1 MKILFLTSE
10 GFDTPNSNNHLS
22 MTLIEDI
29 LDAGIGIHL
38 VSRCKKESDG
48 TDCVPVSLINNP
60 IFSHDAV
67 ERSQIDKNR
76 FVRRYL
82 DGVKFAFDARK
93 KWIKRKD
100 IDAVLLQSNPNSVF
114 SAVLLKLFLKK
125 PIVYNVYD
133 IFPGHAHKIGV
144 IKSALIF
151 KIFRYV
157 EKFLY
162 SLCERIVAMSE
173 DMKTALV
180 EEGVKPEKITV
191 ISNWFDTAL
200 FRSRPYGENQFI
212 EKYDLPREKFYVQ
225 FAGVI
230 GYVFDYDIFISAA
243 ELLMPYED
251 VVFLL
256 IGDGNLKDTVLAEI
270 EKRGVTNIRYF
281 PWQPLDII
289 ADVYSACS
297 VGIIPLKKGVIG
309 NGVPSK
315 ACQLMACGRVVLNVV
330 EQSNYSRIF
339 ERENIGISVTDF
351 DPISVRD
358 RILFLYGNP
367 EIVEV
372 IGANARE
379 YALANYSREENTGKF
394 VKLLR
399 ELEN

>member
-22 MTLIEDI
+22 MTLIEDV
-29 LDAGIGIHL
+29 LGAGIGIHL
-38 VSRCKKESDG
+38 VSRCKRESG
-48 TDCVPVSLINNP
+48 ATDCVPVSLQNNP
-60 IFSHDAV
+60 LFSHDAV
-67 ERSQIDKNR
+67 ERPQIDKNR
-76 FVRRYL
+76 FVKRYF
-82 DGVKFAFDARK
+82 DGVKFAFDAKK
-93 KWIKRKD
+93 KWIKCKD
-100 IDAVLLQSNPNSVF
+100 ADAVLLQSNPNSVF

-125 PIVYNVYD
+125 PIIYNVYD

-144 IKSALIF
+144 IKSALVF
-151 KIFRYV
+151 EIFRYV
-157 EKFLY
+157 QKFLY

-200 FRSRPYGENQFI
+200 FRTRPYTENRFV
-212 EKYDLPREKFYVQ
+212 EKYNLSMDKFYIQ

-230 GYVFDYDIFISAA
+230 GYVFDYGMFISAA
-243 ELLMPYED
+243 ELLMPYKD
-251 VVFLL
+251 IVFLL

-315 ACQLMACGRVVLNVV
+315 ACQLMACGRVVLNAV
-330 EQSNYSRIF
+330 EESNYSRMF
-339 ERENIGISVTDF
+339 ESENIGVSVTDF
-351 DPISVRD
+351 EPASVRD
-358 RILFLYGNP
+358 RILFLYDNP
-367 EIVEV
+367 EIVKE
-372 IGANARE
+372 IGENAKK
-379 YALANYSREENTGKF
+379 YALANFSREENTGKF